1 MTVRT
6 SLAGSRWLSYHR
18 QAAQLSSRNGLTL
31 LELLV
36 VIAIIGVLIL
46 LLMPAVQHARET
58 ANRLTCLNNEK
69 QIALATHH
77 CQDMNSKLPP
87 ACGRF
92 PNPITD
98 PFGTLQ
104 FHLLPFLEEGNLY
117 QQPDPSQPLKVYTC
131 PSDPSVE
138 SNGTCT
144 IDPAWAAG
152 CYASNFQVFAPE
164 NNWGGFAEIPKSFK
178 DGTSTTI
185 LLAERYASCGDNK
198 SAWDYQQID
207 ENTPSFAVFSRGP
220 GSIFES
226 QPNPWDENC
235 DPAKASSSHT
245 GVMNICL
252 ADGAARS
259 LASTIDPGIWW
270 ALCTPA
276 GGEVIGDF

>member
-1 MTVRT
+1 LR
-6 SLAGSRWLSYHR
+6 SAF
-18 QAAQLSSRNGLTL
+18 TL

-36 VIAIIGVLIL
+36 VIAIIGVLVV
-46 LLMPAVQHARET
+46 LLMSAVQQVRET
-58 ANRLTCLNNEK
+58 ANRMGCLNNLK

-77 CQDMNSKLPP
+77 CQDLCSKLPP

-92 PNPITD
+92 PD
-98 PFGTLQ
+98 PVKDPLGTLQ
-104 FHLLPFLEEGNLY
+104 FHLLPFLEQGDLY
-117 QQPDPSQPLKVYTC
+117 QQPDPGQPLKVYVC
-131 PSDPSVE
+131 PSDPSV
-138 SNGTCT
+138 SDGTCS
-144 IDPAWAAG
+144 IDPAWGAG

-185 LLAERYASCGDNK
+185 LLAERYASCGDYK

-207 ENTPSFAVFSRGP
+207 KNTPSFAVFSRGVD
-220 GSIFES
+220 SIFES

-259 LASTIDPGIWW
+259 LANTINPTIWW